1 MDSDLSLAAYDYPLP
16 PECIAQKPSVPR
28 DSAKLLVVTDAQ
40 GQAHRIFRD
49 LPEVLAAGD
58 LLVMNN
64 TKVIPARL
72 QGQKINQD
80 GTAGTKAEVLL
91 LEQQSPDQWLALVKP
106 GRKLPPGKQIQF
118 KPLEAGEPC
127 QLTAEILDRDL
138 STGGRILK
146 FSISTGEPLLAV
158 LDRFGEMPLP
168 PYIDDRSS
176 SPEQYQ
182 TVFAEHEG
190 SAAAPTAGLH
200 FTPELLERLAAAG
213 IDRTFIT
220 LHVGV
225 GTFRPVEREV
235 ITEHQMHGEWIEV
248 DADTVA
254 KIQRTQ
260 ERGGRVFAVGTTAAR
275 ALEGAAQAGNG
286 RLAAYCGKTAI
297 FIYPGYLWQ
306 VVDGLITNFHL
317 PKSSLMMM
325 VSALIGRERLL
336 SLYKTAIESDY
347 RFFSFGD
354 AMVILP
360 EARTET
366 MARGQD

>member
-1 MDSDLSLAAYDYPLP
+1 MDSDLSLAAYDYHLP
-16 PECIAQKPSVPR
+16 PECIAQIPAVPR
-28 DSAKLLVVTDAQ
+28 DKAKLLVVQAQ
-40 GQAHRIFRD
+40 THDHQIFSH
-49 LPEVLAAGD
+49 LPELLRSGD
-58 LLVMNN
+58 LLVLNN

-80 GTAGTKAEVLL
+80 GGLGAKAEVLL
-91 LEQQSPDQWLALVKP
+91 LEQQQDPDQWLALVKP
-106 GRKLPPGKQIQF
+106 GRKLPPGRQIQF
-118 KPLEAGEPC
+118 TPRDLGEQC
-127 QLTAEILDRDL
+127 QVTAEILDRDL
-138 STGGRILK
+138 STGGRLLR
-146 FSISTGEPLLAV
+146 FTVSTGEALLTV

-176 SPEQYQ
+176 SPDQYQ
-182 TVFAEHEG
+182 TVFAQHEG

-248 DADTVA
+248 DAETVA
-254 KIQRTQ
+254 KINHTQ
-260 ERGGRVFAVGTTAAR
+260 AHGGRVFAVGTTAAR
-275 ALEGAAQAGNG
+275 ALEGAAQAHKGE
-286 RLAAYCGKTAI
+286 LAPYCGKTAI
-297 FIYPGYLWQ
+297 FIYPGYEWR
-306 VVDGLITNFHL
+306 VINGLITNFHL

-336 SLYKTAIESDY
+336 DLYKIAIESDY

-360 EARTET
+360 EART
-366 MARGQD
+366 